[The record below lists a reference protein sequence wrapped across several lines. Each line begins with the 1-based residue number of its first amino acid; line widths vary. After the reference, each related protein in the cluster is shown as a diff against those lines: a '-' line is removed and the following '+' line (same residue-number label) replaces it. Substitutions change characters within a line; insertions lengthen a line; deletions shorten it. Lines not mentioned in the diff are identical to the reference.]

1 MKKNIGTPDKFI
13 RILIAALITFFFYDG
28 TISGI
33 LGIVLLVFAGIIV
46 LTSFISFCPLYNL
59 IGVSTCPFKNEKP
72 W

>member
-1 MKKNIGTPDKFI
+1 MKKNIGTADKFI

-33 LGIVLLVFAGIIV
+33 LGIVLLLFAGILV

-59 IGVSTCPFKNEKP
+59 IGVSTFPFKNEKP